1 MRRYPLRTLL
11 LMLVALIAFGRLWCV
26 THQDEKAA
34 APSSSPRAAAPPV
47 APAPPALSLDC
58 RALEQ
63 ALAAPLRTPDDP
75 QVVAEARKRLESCP
89 RPPPRACEMA
99 PALAARAP
107 FSQGADT
114 PLRGL
119 LGALC
124 ERCAGAVNACAET
137 VSRAMLE
144 AAIGRPLN
152 IQELQWNLEHAG
164 PGTPSA
170 CDAVV
175 RLGLAPAAQADIE
188 LPAGVLPL
196 VEGLSPACHRVGLL
210 PPSVLAAAVVQQ
222 GDRAPALKALAQ
234 TTKPGATSVLKPDQV
249 SGAQSALLAF
259 DGDPGTHVA
268 VASAPQQHRWAA
280 DGALRASYSP
290 PLKSVASFRLK
301 AQGPGTLRAI
311 VRTPKGAG
319 LKDPEAGTSFVNP
332 TVCQYQGKGEWE
344 TCELSASLT
353 DVEAISVFPA
363 RADGKLHELEVR
375 GAR

>member
-26 THQDEKAA
+26 THQDERAA
-34 APSSSPRAAAPPV
+34 APPSSPRAAAPPA
-47 APAPPALSLDC
+47 APAPPALSLEC

-75 QVVAEARKRLESCP
+75 QVVAEARKRLEACP
-89 RPPPRACEMA
+89 RPPPRACELA

-114 PLRGL
+114 PMRGL

-124 ERCAGAVNACAET
+124 ERCAGAINACAET

-175 RLGLAPAAQADIE
+175 RLGLSPAAQAEVE
-188 LPAGVLPL
+188 LPPGVLPL
-196 VEGLSPACHRVGLL
+196 IEGLTPGCHRVGLV
-210 PPSVLAAAVVQQ
+210 PPSVLAAAAVQQ
-222 GDRAPALKALAQ
+222 GARAPTLRALAQ
-234 TTKPGATSVLKPDQV
+234 TAKPGATSVLKPDQL
-249 SGAQSALLAF
+249 SGAPSALQAF

-268 VASAPQQHRWAA
+268 VASAPQQHRWSA
-280 DGALRASYSP
+280 DGALRANYSP
-290 PLKSVASFRLK
+290 PLKTVASFRLK

-344 TCELSASLT
+344 TCELAASLT

>member
-34 APSSSPRAAAPPV
+34 APPSRAAAPPAAS
-47 APAPPALSLDC
+47 APAALSQDC

-63 ALAAPLRTPDDP
+63 ALAAPLRAPDAP
-75 QVVAEARKRLESCP
+75 QAVAEARKRLEACP
-89 RPPPRACEMA
+89 QAPARACELA

-107 FSQGADT
+107 FAQGADT

-124 ERCAGAVNACAET
+124 ERCAGPVNGCAET

-164 PGTPSA
+164 PGTPAA

-175 RLGLAPAAQADIE
+175 RLGLSPAAQTEVD

-196 VEGLSPACHRVGLL
+196 VEGLSPLCHRAGLL
-210 PPSVLAAAVVQQ
+210 PPSVLAAAAIQQ
-222 GDRAPALKALAQ
+222 GARAPALTALAQ
-234 TTKPGATSVLKPDQV
+234 TTKPAGTSVVKPDQA
-249 SGAQSALLAF
+249 SGPQPALQAF
-259 DGDPGTHVA
+259 DGDPETQVTVTH
-268 VASAPQQHRWAA
+268 APQQHRWAA
-280 DGALRASYSP
+280 DGALRANYSP
-290 PLKSVASFRLK
+290 PLKTVASFRLK
-301 AQGPGTLRAI
+301 AQGAGTLRAI

-319 LKDPEAGTSFVNP
+319 LKDPEAGTFFVNP

-344 TCELSASLT
+344 TCELAVPLT